1 MLILI
6 LFRLLARDGTP
17 QKVRLRRMYRRIC
30 ILVLFLIAISMMRVE
45 GQQAAIKTNL
55 LYWGTTTPNLGLE
68 IGISNQFSVDI
79 WGAYNAWKFP
89 NEMKLN
95 LYLIQPE
102 VRYWLCRKFE
112 GHFVGVH
119 GHYGHFN
126 IGQIPFVS
134 GLKEYV
140 LRGDL
145 YGGGLTYGYHWA
157 LGERWG
163 LEAMIGAGYAYMK
176 YTKYR
181 CAECGEAVG
190 QYTRSYVGPTRIG
203 FSVIYFLR

>member
-1 MLILI
+1 
-6 LFRLLARDGTP
+6 
-17 QKVRLRRMYRRIC
+17 MYKHYC
-30 ILVLFLIAISMMRVE
+30 IPVFLFLLSLCTSSRLH
-45 GQQAAIKTNL
+45 GQQTALKTNL
-55 LYWGTTTPNLGLE
+55 LFLATTTPNAGVE
-68 IGISNQFSVDI
+68 IALNDRLTLDL

-89 NEMKLN
+89 NDMKLN

-102 VRYWLCRKFE
+102 LRYWPCQKFE

-126 IGQIPFVS
+126 IGQIPFIS

-157 LGERWG
+157 IGDRWG
-163 LEAMIGAGYAYMK
+163 LEAMIGGGYAYMK
-176 YTKYR
+176 YDKYR
-181 CAECGEAVG
+181 CADCGEKVG
-190 QYTRSYVGPTRIG
+190 SFTRSYIGPTRIG
-203 FSVIYFLR
+203 FSIIYFLK

>member
-1 MLILI
+1 
-6 LFRLLARDGTP
+6 
-17 QKVRLRRMYRRIC
+17 MYRALYLSLLSI
-30 ILVLFLIAISMMRVE
+30 IFLLSSVPDLR
-45 GQQAAIKTNL
+45 GQQSALKTNV
-55 LYWGTTTPNLGLE
+55 LYWATTTPNGGVELGL
-68 IGISNQFSVDI
+68 GRRFSVDL
-79 WGAYNAWKFP
+79 WGAYNAWKFS

-95 LYLIQPE
+95 LYLVQPE
-102 VRYWLCRKFE
+102 IRFWPCRKFE

-126 IGQIPFVS
+126 IGLIPFIS
-134 GLKEYV
+134 GLKDNV

-157 LGERWG
+157 FGDRWG
-163 LEAMIGAGYAYMK
+163 VEALLGCGYVSMK

-181 CAECGEAVG
+181 CSECAEPVG
-190 QYTRSYVGPTRIG
+190 AYTRNYFGPTRLG